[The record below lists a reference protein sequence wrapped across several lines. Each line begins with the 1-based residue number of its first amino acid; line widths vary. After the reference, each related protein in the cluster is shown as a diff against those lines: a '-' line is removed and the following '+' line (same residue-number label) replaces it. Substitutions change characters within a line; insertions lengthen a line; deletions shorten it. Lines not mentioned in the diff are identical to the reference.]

1 MKTIGLIAVLL
12 LSSLAFAGDDADI
25 VQANKNAV
33 PAFCTS
39 ILEQAKAQRDE
50 LRTPAAISGVTQPNT
65 GLPPQLVFGVTNSL
79 ANDRKA
85 GLTMTVAYKTC
96 NLYAAATEAQQHLL
110 YALPSLEKDVLRHRL
125 ATIQET
131 SDHLDALIADNMK
144 IVDAGNSTRPAV
156 YALQGAKV
164 RLDASRTA
172 ALTGIAS
179 PYVPPLSDAP
189 IRELV
194 ASKMAAEDA
203 AEKAGIKLAK
213 QASWDVGLSVGA
225 HRQLS
230 STSSPNSSVSPV
242 GAYGEFSLTYN
253 LGRHAINKH
262 LDASAKAYDEW
273 KNTQYDDVS
282 NQARVLKQ
290 QIGDT
295 IVIQEEQLKVLLS
308 HDAEIEKNLRALDG
322 VETSNAVMFRNE
334 LLADQLILRVDV
346 SDVQFRIAH
355 LKQFVADNF

>member
-1 MKTIGLIAVLL
+1 MKTITLIAVLL
-12 LSSLAFAGDDADI
+12 VSSFAVAGDDAAI
-25 VQANKNAV
+25 VLANKNAV
-33 PAFCTS
+33 PAFCTA

-50 LRTPAAISGVTQPNT
+50 LRTPAAISGITQPNT
-65 GLPPQLVFGVTNSL
+65 GLPPQAVFGLTNSL
-79 ANDRKA
+79 SNDRKA
-85 GLTMTVAYKTC
+85 ALTMTVAYKTC
-96 NLYAAATEAQQHLL
+96 ALYAAATNAQQHLL

-131 SDHLDALIADNMK
+131 SDHLDALIAENMK
-144 IVDAGNSTRPAV
+144 VVDAGNSTRPAV

-179 PYVPPLSDAP
+179 PYVPPLNDAP
-189 IRELV
+189 IRDLV
-194 ASKMAAEDA
+194 AAKMVAEDA
-203 AEKAGIKLAK
+203 AERAGIKLTK
-213 QASWDVGLSVGA
+213 QSSWDVTLSVGG

-230 STSSPNSSVSPV
+230 SMSSPGSSASAV
-242 GAYGEFSLTYN
+242 GPYGEFNLTYN

-262 LDASAKAYDEW
+262 LDASARAYDEW
-273 KNTQYDDVS
+273 KDSQYDDVS
-282 NQARVLKQ
+282 NQARVLNQ
-290 QIGDT
+290 QISDT
-295 IVIQEEQLKVLLS
+295 IVIQEEQLRVLLS

-322 VETSNAVMFRNE
+322 VETANAVMFRNE

>member
-1 MKTIGLIAVLL
+1 MKILTTIAVLL
-12 LSSLAFAGDDADI
+12 LSSLAFAGDDTDI
-25 VQANKNAV
+25 VQANKDAV

-50 LRTPAAISGVTQPNT
+50 LRTPQAVSGVTQPNT
-65 GLPPQLVFGVTNSL
+65 GLPPQMVFGVTNSL

-85 GLTMTVAYKTC
+85 GLTMTAAYKTC
-96 NLYAAATEAQQHLL
+96 ALYAATTEARQHLL
-110 YALPSLEKDVLRHRL
+110 YALPSLEKDILRHRL
-125 ATIQET
+125 DTIQET
-131 SDHLDALIADNMK
+131 SDHLDALIAENMK

-156 YALQGAKV
+156 YVLQGAKV

-179 PYVPPLSDAP
+179 PYVPPLSDAS

-194 ASKMAAEDA
+194 AAKMAAEDV
-203 AEKAGIKLAK
+203 AEKAGVKLAK
-213 QASWDVGLSVGA
+213 QSSWDVNLSVGG

-230 STSSPNSSVSPV
+230 TITSGSSVGP
-242 GAYGEFSLTYN
+242 YGEFNLTYN
-253 LGRHAINKH
+253 LGRRAINKH
-262 LDASAKAYDEW
+262 LDASVKAYDEW

-282 NQARVLKQ
+282 NQARVLRQ

-308 HDAEIEKNLRALDG
+308 HDAEIEKDLLALDG